1 VRDRRPVDVHAH
13 RAAGHRSQL
22 SIPARHDPLNLRVVL
37 RARPLRSLKLLVG
50 GRRGECLLN
59 PEKRRRT
66 TNFFTFDGLERIF
79 ILSTVNV
86 DPAAHAIIEEPHSA
100 RRLAAARVA
109 EHADAALEVE
119 SPREGAVPAV
129 ECGELVDH
137 EAHVPRPVD
146 DALLIKAQILLTVA
160 RLRPASFR
168 RREVA
173 ERPSGK
179 RMARACTVD
188 RWRRRPSR
196 GLRGLRG
203 VHGMSAPSS
212 RRRARR

>member
-1 VRDRRPVDVHAH
+1 M
-13 RAAGHRSQL
+13 L
-22 SIPARHDPLNLRVVL
+22 IPP
-37 RARPLRSLKLLVG
+37 
-50 GRRGECLLN
+50 
-59 PEKRRRT
+59 RT
-66 TNFFTFDGLERIF
+66 R
-79 ILSTVNV
+79 
-86 DPAAHAIIEEPHSA
+86 IIEEPHSA

-173 ERPSGK
+173 EHAPIGE
-179 RMARACTVD
+179 ANGAACTVD
-188 RWRRRPSR
+188 RWRRRPSC